1 MSLLRRLR
9 KVVARM
15 NEIEVFSNSQ
25 FGAIRATEIDNEP
38 WFCLADVCKPLGLEA
53 SKCKSRLKGDGL
65 LTREGVDS
73 MGRKN
78 AMLWCNEGN
87 LYRTIFQSKKP
98 EAEAFTDWVTEEV
111 LPSLR
116 KTGTYSTARPSV
128 SPSGLANLIRIT
140 RRVMLDM
147 GNTPQEV
154 GQMVGGMFEAWNVPL
169 PVSFKERLQIPGQAS
184 IWEQGKLGMGAE
196 V

>member
-1 MSLLRRLR
+1 
-9 KVVARM
+9 M

-25 FGAIRATEIDNEP
+25 FGEIRAVEIKGEP
-38 WFCLADVCKPLGLEA
+38 WFCLVDVCRPLGIQTRD
-53 SKCKSRLKGDGL
+53 CKKRLK
-65 LTREGVDS
+65 ESGVDTIHTADS
-73 MGRKN
+73 MGRPN
-78 AMLWCNEGN
+78 TLTFINEGN
-87 LYRTIFQSKKP
+87 LYRAIFQSKKP

-116 KTGTYSTARPSV
+116 KTGSYSTTHPSV

-154 GQMVGGMFEAWNVPL
+154 GQMVHGVFEAWNVPL
-169 PVSFKERLQIPGQAS
+169 PVSFKERLQIPGQTS
-184 IWEQGKLGMGAE
+184 IWEQGKLGGAE